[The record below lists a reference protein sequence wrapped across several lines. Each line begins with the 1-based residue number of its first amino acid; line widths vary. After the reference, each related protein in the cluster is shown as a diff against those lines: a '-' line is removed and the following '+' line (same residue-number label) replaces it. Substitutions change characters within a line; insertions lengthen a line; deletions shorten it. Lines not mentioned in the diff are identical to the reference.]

1 MKRSLLLLRRI
12 PPSPRTPSVIST
24 PAPATPAPEEA
35 FDFEQALAG
44 LEDLVE
50 RLEQGDLPLEASL
63 TEFQRGVELS
73 RRCQAALAAAEQ
85 RVELLL
91 KRNDGS
97 EERVPFDQ
105 DEDER

>member
-1 MKRSLLLLRRI
+1 MPAKRQ
-12 PPSPRTPSVIST
+12 TPS
-24 PAPATPAPEEA
+24 ATTAIAAAEEV
-35 FDFEQALAG
+35 FDFERALAG

-50 RLEQGDLPLEASL
+50 RLEQGDLPLETSL

>member
-1 MKRSLLLLRRI
+1 MPAKRST
-12 PPSPRTPSVIST
+12 SSAAATG
-24 PAPATPAPEEA
+24 APAALEA

-91 KRNDGS
+91 KRNDGT
-97 EERVPFDQ
+97 EVRVPFDQ
-105 DEDER
+105 DEDE

>member
-1 MKRSLLLLRRI
+1 MPAKR
-12 PPSPRTPSVIST
+12 PPSSAV
-24 PAPATPAPEEA
+24 PAATAQEEP

>member
-1 MKRSLLLLRRI
+1 MPAKR
-12 PPSPRTPSVIST
+12 PPSSAV
-24 PAPATPAPEEA
+24 PAATPQEES

>member
-1 MKRSLLLLRRI
+1 MPAKRPI
-12 PPSPRTPSVIST
+12 PS
-24 PAPATPAPEEA
+24 ATTASAAPEET

>member
-1 MKRSLLLLRRI
+1 MPAKR
-12 PPSPRTPSVIST
+12 PPSSA
-24 PAPATPAPEEA
+24 APATPAPEEA

-97 EERVPFDQ
+97 EARVPFDQ

>member
-1 MKRSLLLLRRI
+1 MPAKRST
-12 PPSPRTPSVIST
+12 PPAAA
-24 PAPATPAPEEA
+24 APTSGTEEP

-85 RVELLL
+85 RVEILL
-91 KRNDGS
+91 KRNDGT
-97 EERVPFDQ
+97 ETRVPFDQ

>member
-1 MKRSLLLLRRI
+1 MPAKR
-12 PPSPRTPSVIST
+12 TAV
-24 PAPATPAPEEA
+24 PAAADTSAAAVEA

-105 DEDER
+105 DEDE

>member
-1 MKRSLLLLRRI
+1 MPAKRST
-12 PPSPRTPSVIST
+12 TPVASSAASSA
-24 PAPATPAPEEA
+24 APADAEA
-35 FDFEQALAG
+35 FDFEEALAG

-50 RLEQGDLPLEASL
+50 RLERGDLPLEASL
-63 TEFQRGVELS
+63 AEFQRGVELS

-85 RVELLL
+85 RVDLLL
-91 KRNDGS
+91 KRNDGT

>member
-1 MKRSLLLLRRI
+1 MPAKR
-12 PPSPRTPSVIST
+12 PPSSA
-24 PAPATPAPEEA
+24 APATPVPEET

-63 TEFQRGVELS
+63 MEFQRGVELS

-97 EERVPFDQ
+97 EARVPFDQ

>member
-1 MKRSLLLLRRI
+1 M
-12 PPSPRTPSVIST
+12 
-24 PAPATPAPEEA
+24 
-35 FDFEQALAG
+35 
-44 LEDLVE
+44 
-50 RLEQGDLPLEASL
+50 
-63 TEFQRGVELS
+63 EFQRGVELS

-97 EERVPFDQ
+97 EARVPFDQ